1 MKGTIQSANHRSS
14 KSLNEP
20 FSTRPRKKPLEL
32 ITEFNNLNKSPRE
45 ERTLP
50 LGGGKRG
57 VSSIMKK
64 QLYILLIALSATLFG
79 ATQAKAQNAI
89 FEKYSDMDDVEYI
102 CITKSML
109 NLMSSNKGVEINGV
123 KISGITDALKVLLII
138 NTDDDGVGRQMKS
151 DFKTLKADKRYEML
165 MMVKDNFERVTT
177 LYNSHDKDKELVMFI
192 DESDSQTFIVLTG
205 ALSEEIINK
214 ILSK

>member
-1 MKGTIQSANHRSS
+1 M
-14 KSLNEP
+14 E
-20 FSTRPRKKPLEL
+20 
-32 ITEFNNLNKSPRE
+32 
-45 ERTLP
+45 
-50 LGGGKRG
+50 
-57 VSSIMKK
+57 MKK
-64 QLYILLIALSATLFG
+64 HLYILLIALCATLFG

-89 FEKYSDMDDVEYI
+89 FEKYSDMEDVEYI

-123 KISGITDALKVLLII
+123 KINGITDALKVLLII
-138 NTDDDGVGRQMKS
+138 NTDDDGVGRQMKT
-151 DFKTLKADKRYEML
+151 DFKALKADKRYEML

>member
-1 MKGTIQSANHRSS
+1 
-14 KSLNEP
+14 
-20 FSTRPRKKPLEL
+20 
-32 ITEFNNLNKSPRE
+32 
-45 ERTLP
+45 
-50 LGGGKRG
+50 
-57 VSSIMKK
+57 MKK
-64 QLYILLIALSATLFG
+64 QLYILLIALCATLFG